1 MKKVFVVILHYKGKQ
16 LTRQCLLSLQK
27 TKIGDFSFEVI
38 VVDNHSPE
46 PIGEF
51 RKEFEKV
58 IFLKNSQNLGFAE
71 GNNVGIRKALQ
82 DGADYVFVV
91 NNDTILD
98 KNILIQL
105 ISAIGGSAAGGKVAS
120 LNDKQSLL
128 LRNKTAILGPKIYF
142 APGYEYHKER
152 YEKNER
158 GKVFWYAGGL
168 IDWHNILT
176 SHRGVDE
183 VDKGQYNKQIETDY
197 VSGCAMFVKRE
208 VFEKIGLFNK
218 RYFLYLEDVEFCQR
232 AKKAGFKVVYT
243 PKAKLWHANAGS
255 SAVGGSLQ
263 DYYLTRN
270 RMLFGIRYA
279 PWRTKLA
286 LFKESIGL
294 LFTGRRWQKAGIRD
308 FYLRKFSKGSYE
320 A

>member
-1 MKKVFVVILHYKGKQ
+1 MKKVAIVILHFINQK
-16 LTRQCLLSLQK
+16 LTSNCLESVKELNTKDLILKTIIVNNNPKENLESLK
-27 TKIGDFSFEVI
+27 KRFSGFV
-38 VVDNHSPE
+38 
-46 PIGEF
+46 
-51 RKEFEKV
+51 
-58 IFLKNSQNLGFAE
+58 FLNTGVNLGFAE
-71 GNNVGIRKALQ
+71 GNNVGIRKAIQ

-98 KNILIQL
+98 KDLLVRIT
-105 ISAIGGSAAGGKVAS
+105 KVAT
-120 LNDKQSLL
+120 LNIQSGII
-128 LRNKTAILGPKIYF
+128 APKIYF
-142 APGYEYHKER
+142 APGYEYHKVR
-152 YEKNER
+152 YKESER
-158 GKVFWYAGGL
+158 GKVFWYAGGI
-168 IDWHNILT
+168 IDWQNILV

-183 VDKGQYNKQIETDY
+183 VDCGQYNKETETDFT
-197 VSGCAMFVKRE
+197 SGCAMFVGRE
-208 VFEKIGLFNK
+208 VFEKIGLFDK
-218 RYFLYLEDVEFCQR
+218 RYFLYLEDVDFCQR

-270 RMLFGIRYA
+270 RMLFGTRYA

-294 LFTGRRWQKAGIRD
+294 LFTGRQWQKAGIRD
-308 FYLRKFSKGSYE
+308 FYLRKFGKGSYE